1 MMVYVISNNSGLDND
16 LQITD
21 SVVGN
26 ASLPSTR
33 ENEDSSKE
41 NVASIGNDGRGNCT
55 KQGNP
60 PSAPN
65 ARDAEVVQVCKSC
78 QHLYDG
84 QPTVVLTPNTL
95 AHAHHHHPS
104 PRKQTKPW
112 AARRYEGLCVCAET
126 GGVCRCGVSK
136 ASKWQRL
143 LPRNAPWW
151 PRTKVVLLTLAALT
165 PWACLVVYFIFAY
178 RK

>member
-1 MMVYVISNNSGLDND
+1 MMVYVIYKNSGLDNN
-16 LQITD
+16 LQIT
-21 SVVGN
+21 GN
-26 ASLPSTR
+26 IMGNVSLPYKR
-33 ENEDSSKE
+33 ENEDGSKE
-41 NVASIGNDGRGNCT
+41 NAASRGIDERADCA

-60 PSAPN
+60 PSAQN
-65 ARDAEVVQVCKSC
+65 KRNVVQVCKSC

-84 QPTVVLTPNTL
+84 QLTVVLTPNTL
-95 AHAHHHHPS
+95 SHAHHHHPS

-112 AARRYEGLCVCAET
+112 AARRYEGLCVCPET
-126 GGVCRCGVSK
+126 GGVCRCGMSIG
-136 ASKWQRL
+136 SKWQRL

-178 RK
+178 KT